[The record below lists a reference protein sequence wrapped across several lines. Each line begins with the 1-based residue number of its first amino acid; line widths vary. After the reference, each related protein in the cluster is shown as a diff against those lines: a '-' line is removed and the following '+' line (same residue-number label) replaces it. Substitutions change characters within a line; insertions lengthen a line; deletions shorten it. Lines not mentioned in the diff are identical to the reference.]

1 MAATEGQQV
10 MALISKRLRTHR
22 KKYNRIT
29 EMEESISQG
38 KTLNKEQKETILS
51 KPIVTA
57 LIQELEKLR
66 LPPPS
71 TAVSEE
77 IISLPAKKNKKAKG
91 IHLFSLRARKEINA
105 PEEKDVT
112 SKTDMEDCKV
122 SDEVSKDDISPCS
135 ESSQDVTPSPTSTSS
150 GKARRKKKSK
160 KPQTTN

>member
-1 MAATEGQQV
+1 

-71 TAVSEE
+71 AAVSEE
-77 IISLPAKKNKKAKG
+77 IISLPPKKNKKQ
-91 IHLFSLRARKEINA
+91 
-105 PEEKDVT
+105 
-112 SKTDMEDCKV
+112 KV
-122 SDEVSKDDISPCS
+122 F
-135 ESSQDVTPSPTSTSS
+135 TYFL
-150 GKARRKKKSK
+150 
-160 KPQTTN
+160 

>member
-1 MAATEGQQV
+1 MAATEGQHV
-10 MALISKRLRTHR
+10 MALVSKRLRTHR

-38 KTLNKEQKETILS
+38 KTLDKEQKETILS

-66 LPPPS
+66 LPLPS
-71 TAVSEE
+71 AAVSEE
-77 IISLPAKKNKKAKG
+77 IISLAAYLPAKKNKKQK
-91 IHLFSLRARKEINA
+91 ARKEVP

-135 ESSQDVTPSPTSTSS
+135 ESSQDVTPSPPSTSS

-160 KPQTTN
+160 IPQTTN

>member
-1 MAATEGQQV
+1 MAATEGQHV

-71 TAVSEE
+71 AAVSEE
-77 IISLPAKKNKKAKG
+77 IISLPAKKNKKQKVA
-91 IHLFSLRARKEINA
+91 S
-105 PEEKDVT
+105 EEKDVT
-112 SKTDMEDCKV
+112 SRTDMEDCKF

-135 ESSQDVTPSPTSTSS
+135 ESSQDVTPSPPSTSS

>member
-77 IISLPAKKNKKAKG
+77 IISLPAKKNKKK
-91 IHLFSLRARKEINA
+91 
-105 PEEKDVT
+105 
-112 SKTDMEDCKV
+112 KV
-122 SDEVSKDDISPCS
+122 CPCF
-135 ESSQDVTPSPTSTSS
+135 T
-150 GKARRKKKSK
+150 
-160 KPQTTN
+160 

>member
-29 EMEESISQG
+29 EMEESISQ
-38 KTLNKEQKETILS
+38 
-51 KPIVTA
+51 
-57 LIQELEKLR
+57 ELEKLR

-71 TAVSEE
+71 AAVSEE
-77 IISLPAKKNKKAKG
+77 IISLPAKKNKKQK
-91 IHLFSLRARKEINA
+91 ARKEIA

-135 ESSQDVTPSPTSTSS
+135 ESSQDVTPSPPSTSS

>member
-91 IHLFSLRARKEINA
+91 IHLFSLRVLATHRTIINLIFLL
-105 PEEKDVT
+105 DRHVRRL
-112 SKTDMEDCKV
+112 MRL
-122 SDEVSKDDISPCS
+122 
-135 ESSQDVTPSPTSTSS
+135 
-150 GKARRKKKSK
+150 RRK
-160 KPQTTN
+160 T

>member
-29 EMEESISQG
+29 EMEESISQ
-38 KTLNKEQKETILS
+38 
-51 KPIVTA
+51 
-57 LIQELEKLR
+57 ELEKLR

-71 TAVSEE
+71 AAVSEE
-77 IISLPAKKNKKAKG
+77 IISLPPKKNKKQK
-91 IHLFSLRARKEINA
+91 ARKEIA

-135 ESSQDVTPSPTSTSS
+135 ESSQDVTPSPPSTSS

>member
-57 LIQELEKLR
+57 LNPRARKA
-66 LPPPS
+66 PPS
-71 TAVSEE
+71 SSFRRRFRRDHQPPSQE
-77 IISLPAKKNKKAKG
+77 KQKAKG
-91 IHLFSLRARKEINA
+91 IHLFSLSARKEIA

-135 ESSQDVTPSPTSTSS
+135 ESSQDVTPSPPSTSS

>member
-71 TAVSEE
+71 AAVSEE
-77 IISLPAKKNKKAKG
+77 IISLPAKKNKKQK
-91 IHLFSLRARKEINA
+91 ARKEIA

-135 ESSQDVTPSPTSTSS
+135 ESSQDVTPSPPSTSS